1 MKNENEEIDRLI
13 EEVLTKEEATYFH
26 ELDEQDLF
34 QKFGGLFQGKM
45 KWINLM
51 TVVVQ
56 VIQFGFAVYFTYRF
70 FTTTD
75 IVEMIR
81 FGSGAFF
88 LMMTV
93 TVLKIYHWMEINK
106 NATIREIK
114 RMELQVSVL
123 ADKLVK

>member
-1 MKNENEEIDRLI
+1 MKNETEEIDRLI
-13 EEVLTKEEATYFH
+13 EEALTEEEATYFH
-26 ELDEQDLF
+26 NLDEQNIF

-45 KWINLM
+45 KWINVM

-56 VIQFGFAVYFTYRF
+56 FVQFGFAVYFAYRF

-75 IVEMIR
+75 MVEMIQ

-93 TVLKIYHWMEINK
+93 TVLKIFHWMEINK

-114 RMELQVSVL
+114 RMEMQVSIL
-123 ADKLVK
+123 ASKLVK

>member
-1 MKNENEEIDRLI
+1 MKNEKEEIDRMI
-13 EEVLTKEEATYFH
+13 EEVLTEEEANYFH
-26 ELDEQDLF
+26 ELDEQNLF

-45 KWINLM
+45 KWINMM

-56 VIQFGFAVYFTYRF
+56 FIQFGFAVYFAYRF

-75 IVEMIR
+75 VVEMIQ

-93 TVLKIYHWMEINK
+93 TVLKIFHWMEINK

-114 RMELQVSVL
+114 RMELQVSIL
-123 ADKLVK
+123 AAKLVK